1 MVCLSSTLGLE
12 KLATTLAQFVSTTND
27 FPGMN
32 CQPAVH
38 PYKRNRDFIRLN
50 VKFPDGKSNVFCG
63 HHQETVIRRINKT
76 DLSPGQSEL
85 VITFWSDPSH
95 VGKGFFGI
103 VRGH

>member
-1 MVCLSSTLGLE
+1 VKFYKIHLDQLP
-12 KLATTLAQFVSTTND
+12 ND